1 MLLFYVIDIHIGTN
15 RRKFR
20 TLQLAKHDF
29 TIKRILT
36 RGKKHTRC
44 LPLMRANRTF
54 ALFFMVLDL
63 RLVKI
68 GCRETINFFLYL
80 PPSTLSASCRHAYY
94 RGHSL
99 FRRSS
104 SQHKQHMSLK
114 RLFSLSYLQKM
125 RRRVKVF
132 FFLFVLLHKML
143 TSISQ
148 YHEHHVTT
156 IP

>member
-1 MLLFYVIDIHIGTN
+1 MTPPRHFAHCPNAGSTPLLPRSISPPSVTCCMPHRHSTCKTNGVQMLLIYVIDVHIGTN

-20 TLQLAKHDF
+20 TPQLAKYNF

-68 GCRETINFFLYL
+68 GCRETINFFCIY
-80 PPSTLSASCRHAYY
+80 PQVRY
-94 RGHSL
+94 
-99 FRRSS
+99 
-104 SQHKQHMSLK
+104 
-114 RLFSLSYLQKM
+114 
-125 RRRVKVF
+125 
-132 FFLFVLLHKML
+132 LLHGVMRTTEAIPFSEDQVAN
-143 TSISQ
+143 TSN
-148 YHEHHVTT
+148 T
-156 IP
+156 

>member
-68 GCRETINFFLYL
+68 GCRETINFFCAIKKKVRTGRTYGIPRLAYFFAF
-80 PPSTLSASCRHAYY
+80 SSAN
-94 RGHSL
+94 
-99 FRRSS
+99 
-104 SQHKQHMSLK
+104 
-114 RLFSLSYLQKM
+114 
-125 RRRVKVF
+125 
-132 FFLFVLLHKML
+132 FFL
-143 TSISQ
+143 
-148 YHEHHVTT
+148 
-156 IP
+156 

>member
-68 GCRETINFFLYL
+68 GCRETINFFCIY
-80 PPSTLSASCRHAYY
+80 PQVRY
-94 RGHSL
+94 
-99 FRRSS
+99 
-104 SQHKQHMSLK
+104 
-114 RLFSLSYLQKM
+114 
-125 RRRVKVF
+125 
-132 FFLFVLLHKML
+132 LLHAVTRTTEDIPFSEAQVAN
-143 TSISQ
+143 TSN
-148 YHEHHVTT
+148 T
-156 IP
+156 

>member
-1 MLLFYVIDIHIGTN
+1 MLLFYVIDVHIGTN

-20 TLQLAKHDF
+20 ALQLAKYNF

-68 GCRETINFFLYL
+68 GCRETINFFCIY
-80 PPSTLSASCRHAYY
+80 PQVRY
-94 RGHSL
+94 
-99 FRRSS
+99 
-104 SQHKQHMSLK
+104 
-114 RLFSLSYLQKM
+114 
-125 RRRVKVF
+125 
-132 FFLFVLLHKML
+132 LLHAVTRTTEDIPFSEDQVAN
-143 TSISQ
+143 TSN
-148 YHEHHVTT
+148 T
-156 IP
+156 

>member
-1 MLLFYVIDIHIGTN
+1 MLLFYVIDVHIGTN

-20 TLQLAKHDF
+20 ALQLAKHDF

-68 GCRETINFFLYL
+68 GCRETII
-80 PPSTLSASCRHAYY
+80 
-94 RGHSL
+94 
-99 FRRSS
+99 
-104 SQHKQHMSLK
+104 
-114 RLFSLSYLQKM
+114 
-125 RRRVKVF
+125 F
-132 FFLFVLLHKML
+132 FFVSTPKYAICFMASRVLQRPFPFPK
-143 TSISQ
+143 IK
-148 YHEHHVTT
+148 
-156 IP
+156 

>member
-20 TLQLAKHDF
+20 ALQLAKHDF

-68 GCRETINFFLYL
+68 GCRETINFFI
-80 PPSTLSASCRHAYY
+80 STAYT
-94 RGHSL
+94 
-99 FRRSS
+99 
-104 SQHKQHMSLK
+104 LK
-114 RLFSLSYLQKM
+114 NIPQFT
-125 RRRVKVF
+125 VK
-132 FFLFVLLHKML
+132 
-143 TSISQ
+143 
-148 YHEHHVTT
+148 
-156 IP
+156 IPHCL